1 MKDLE
6 KEIDNVKNKI
16 NNIDLD
22 ENFKEELTYKLAL
35 EYEKEDKK
43 NKKKIFYFPKQ
54 AVAIILCVV
63 ILSSCVFAD
72 EIEHFV
78 LGLFPSKDINVE
90 EILEN
95 KNLQKFDM
103 EYVEKDGIKIKIDY
117 ALVEEDSI
125 YLAFNI
131 LSEENIDKIYIEKF
145 ALMDENKNNIF
156 DNSNFNNLKYASDY
170 KKVNRKNIIYFL
182 QINKIKNIEI
192 NNKINFIKL
201 LSIKILSDGKKIQ
214 KYNDWIFSINLIN
227 K

>member
-6 KEIDNVKNKI
+6 KEINNVKNKI

-22 ENFKEELTYKLAL
+22 ENFKEELNHKLTL
-35 EYEKEDKK
+35 EYEKENKN

-54 AVAIILCVV
+54 AVAAILCIV

-78 LGLFPSKDINVE
+78 LGLFHNTDISIE

-103 EYVEKDGIKIKIDY
+103 EYVEKDGIKMKIDY
-117 ALVEEDSI
+117 ALVEKDSI
-125 YLAFNI
+125 YLVFNV
-131 LSEENIDKIYIEKF
+131 LSEENIDKIYLDKF
-145 ALMDENKNNIF
+145 ALMDENKNIIF
-156 DNSNFNNLKYASDY
+156 DSTHLKSSRYALYNKKINDKNSVCIL
-170 KKVNRKNIIYFL
+170 
-182 QINKIKNIEI
+182 EI
-192 NNKINFIKL
+192 NNVKTIKRVSQLDINIS
-201 LSIKILSDGKKIQ
+201 SIIILSNEKMNQINNK
-214 KYNDWIFSINLIN
+214 WIFYINLIN